1 MSSYFA
7 YQNSFF
13 LGVVPCYIPFSDTPN
28 SSELVT
34 RGAGYDT
41 HPGERAAR
49 ISGGQKQRVA
59 IARQRTWYGMCG
71 LYGGGFFPGFLF
83 GGLVTT
89 KRLPFLPRKMM
100 IDPEILVQFCQ
111 GHFSMDVTWCS
122 EARKSTN

>member
-1 MSSYFA
+1 MSSYFP

-13 LGVVPCYIPFSDTPN
+13 LGVVPCYTPFSDTPN

-59 IARQRTWYGMCG
+59 IARAIIRNPKLRGNGRGMGCVDCMEV
-71 LYGGGFFPGFLF
+71 GFFLAFY
-83 GGLVTT
+83 LV
-89 KRLPFLPRKMM
+89 
-100 IDPEILVQFCQ
+100 V
-111 GHFSMDVTWCS
+111 W
-122 EARKSTN
+122 